1 MKGIINMNFIQV
13 DKEKCTQCG
22 LCVDVCRGTLG
33 MGSNGPQVLKQRCIS
48 CGHCVAACPTG
59 ALNNLNSP
67 LKNQVLLKEIPN
79 LDSKS
84 AANFLRSRRSIR
96 SYKKI
101 AIPREKISD
110 LLDIA
115 RFAPSACNSQGITYL
130 VIDNPDTLSRI
141 TAATVDW
148 AEENSKGPS
157 TTASPYA
164 SSTASQISYYRK
176 NGTDVVLRSAPCLVV
191 AIVDNTMI
199 SMGRDS
205 THFALAYAQLYAPT
219 IGLGTCFAGL
229 FEGCATSGYQP
240 LLNLLNLPEDTR
252 VTGAIMVG
260 YPKYTYKRLV
270 DRNSLQ
276 VIWE

>member
-33 MGSNGPQVLKQRCIS
+33 MGSNGPQVIKQRCIS

-240 LLNLLNLPEDTR
+240 LLNLLNLPEDTS
-252 VTGAIMVG
+252 VTGALMVG

>member
-33 MGSNGPQVLKQRCIS
+33 MGNNGPQVIKQGCIS